1 MKGIILFG
9 FPSEEVEMI
18 KSWLSG
24 SDVKVVCGQP
34 ALQRTS
40 SVLDAMRLLSNE
52 GAFDD
57 SLEEKFVCFSR
68 VVLFCGLRGEVME
81 GLVEIWDKGLSTC
94 FASCFHSSS
103 RRVHMI

>member
-24 SDVKVVCGQP
+24 SNVKVVCGQP

-40 SVLDAMRLLSNE
+40 SVLDAMRLLSSE
-52 GAFDD
+52 GTFDY
-57 SLEEKFVCFSR
+57 SLDENFVCFSR

-94 FASCFHSSS
+94 FASCFPFSS
-103 RRVHMI
+103 RCVYMI